1 MKSERYD
8 SIEYSD
14 EWESVP
20 VVRAEPLASEYDYDE
35 DSDEYEEDYDTYSGQ
50 SDGYKM
56 FTDVKSKEKE
66 SNPQPVI
73 KLQFLL
79 AFLVLATAFILKSYG
94 GELYTTVSNWYFENL
109 NNSLVVT
116 MKSQNDILPQNEEGT
131 KNIISA
137 TDINNQTNIEPTQEN
152 PLIKPSIE
160 QASTELSTE
169 IPSEPVTELPSFES
183 TESSEAE
190 EWALNYLV

>member
-20 VVRAEPLASEYDYDE
+20 VVRAEPLTTQYDYDE

-50 SDGYKM
+50 SDGYNM
-56 FTDVKSKEKE
+56 FTEVKQKKKE

-116 MKSQNDILPQNEEGT
+116 MKSQNEIIPENEE
-131 KNIISA
+131 KKENFISA
-137 TDINNQTNIEPTQEN
+137 TDINNQENIQSTQEN
-152 PLIKPSIE
+152 PLSQPSTYLSST
-160 QASTELSTE
+160 QPSTET
-169 IPSEPVTELPSFES
+169 PSEAITEPISE
-183 TESSEAE
+183 TTQSSEAE
-190 EWALNYLV
+190 NEL

>member
-20 VVRAEPLASEYDYDE
+20 VVRAEPLSSDYDYDE
-35 DSDEYEEDYDTYSGQ
+35 DSDDYDQDYDTYSGQ
-50 SDGYKM
+50 SDGYKI
-56 FTDVKSKEKE
+56 FTDVKLNEKE

-79 AFLVLATAFILKSYG
+79 AFLVLVAAFILKSYG
-94 GELYTTVSNWYFENL
+94 GELYTTVSSWYFENL

-116 MKSQNDILPQNEEGT
+116 MKSQNNILPESEEST
-131 KNIISA
+131 ENIISS
-137 TDINNQTNIEPTQEN
+137 TDINNQVNTEPVQEA
-152 PLIKPSIE
+152 PSEQLYIE

-169 IPSEPVTELPSFES
+169 IPSEPVTELPSFEA
-183 TESSEAE
+183 TGSSEAE
-190 EWALNYLV
+190 E

>member
-20 VVRAEPLASEYDYDE
+20 VVRAEPLTTQYGYDE
-35 DSDEYEEDYDTYSGQ
+35 DSDDYEEDYDTYSGQ
-50 SDGYKM
+50 SNSYKM
-56 FTDVKSKEKE
+56 FTDVKPREKE

-116 MKSQNDILPQNEEGT
+116 MKSQNDILPENEENT
-131 KNIISA
+131 ENIISA
-137 TDINNQTNIEPTQEN
+137 TDIENQTNSQPIQEN
-152 PLIKPSIE
+152 PSTQPSTDSV
-160 QASTELSTE
+160 STE
-169 IPSEPVTELPSFES
+169 PS
-183 TESSEAE
+183 TESSSETTTEAPSFE
-190 EWALNYLV
+190 PTEISEADNEL